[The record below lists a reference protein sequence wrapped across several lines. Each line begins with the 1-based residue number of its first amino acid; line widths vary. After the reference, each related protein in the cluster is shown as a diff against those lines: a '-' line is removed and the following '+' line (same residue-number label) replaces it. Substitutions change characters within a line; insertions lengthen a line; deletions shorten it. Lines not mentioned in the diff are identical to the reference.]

1 MTMLK
6 IIARILFLLVV
17 LFLFWFI
24 WEWGVCRKWCP
35 QGMSLRIYRKTG
47 PPAGGDQYAQ
57 EGQKGVQERLLGPGR
72 HLNLDPWNFE
82 VEKATDVVIPPRKIG
97 IVKSN
102 IGKDLPAGRFLADDG
117 EKGTRR
123 RLLTPGVWRI
133 NTFGQE
139 VKIDEATVVKPGYV
153 GVQTLREGADK
164 GVLDTVLQAGYYNIN
179 PFEIRVDEV
188 EIGYRVWDIL
198 SERRSVE
205 VVEDGKKKRVDRV
218 VEGTGVAFPLADGKQ
233 MHLDFTVVWGIF
245 PVDAPRIIKDYGN
258 VSMVENKII
267 EPQVLSI
274 CKNAGSNL
282 TTQQFIEGTTR
293 ERFQND
299 VTTALKT
306 MGEEKGIHFL
316 IALVRGFHVSE
327 DIRDTIQAR
336 MIAEEEKITLAIE
349 KERETINAQLE
360 EAKRMVDVA
369 VKDFGAETE
378 ALVQDELEK
387 GKKRAAS
394 TRAEADRKVAE
405 LQKDTA
411 LKTAEIVTTLGKA
424 EAEVIQA
431 KKEAEATLY
440 KLLVDAY
447 GEPAVYNMATFAEQL
462 PEGIEI
468 EYRYAGPGTFWT
480 DQKSA
485 PLSQKALMKLLDQ
498 AVRREN
504 AKQQEN
510 P

>member
-1 MTMLK
+1 MLK
-6 IIARILFLLVV
+6 IIARILLLLVV
-17 LFLFWFI
+17 VFLLWFI
-24 WEWGVCRKWCP
+24 WQWGVCRKWCP

-47 PPAGGDQYAQ
+47 TPAGKDEYAQ
-57 EGQKGVQERLLGPGR
+57 EGQKGVQGRLLGPGR
-72 HLNLDPWNFE
+72 HLGIDPWRYE
-82 VEKATDVVIPPRKIG
+82 VEKVTDFVILPRKIG
-97 IVKSN
+97 VVKSN
-102 IGKDLPAGRFLADDG
+102 IGKDLPPGRFLADDG
-117 EKGTRR
+117 EKGTRKR
-123 RLLTPGVWRI
+123 VLTPGAWRI

-139 VKIDEATVVKPGYV
+139 VTEADATVIKPGYV
-153 GVQTLREGADK
+153 GVQTLREGAEK

-188 EIGYRVWDIL
+188 EIGYRVWDIR
-198 SERRSVE
+198 SERR
-205 VVEDGKKKRVDRV
+205 VVEIVEEGIKKKVDRV

-245 PVDAPRIIKDYGN
+245 PADAPRIIKDYGN
-258 VSMVENKII
+258 VAMVEDKII

-293 ERFQND
+293 ENFQNA
-299 VTTALKT
+299 VTDALQK
-306 MGEEKGIHFL
+306 MGEQKGIHFL

-327 DIRDTIQAR
+327 DIRNTIQAR
-336 MIAEEEKITLAIE
+336 MLAEEEKITLAIE
-349 KERETINAQLE
+349 KGRETVNAKLE

-369 VKDFGAETE
+369 IKDFGAETE

-394 TRAEADRKVAE
+394 TRAEADRNVAE
-405 LQKDTA
+405 LEKKTA
-411 LKTAEIVTTLGKA
+411 EKTAEIVKTVGKA

-431 KKEAEATLY
+431 TKEAEATLY

-447 GEPAVYNMATFAEQL
+447 GGPAVYNMATFAEQL

-480 DQKSA
+480 DKDSGS
-485 PLSQKALMKLLDQ
+485 LSQKALMKLLDQ
-498 AVRREN
+498 AVRGEQ
-504 AKQQEN
+504 APKQEDW
-510 P
+510 